1 MISVAQDITGLMDH
15 MATAGHGCFFRNMR
29 MDRMNH
35 GGFSM
40 IFHQDNMKQSG
51 GFTLVSFKIAVE
63 NPIFSVYY
71 IDDL

>member
-1 MISVAQDITGLMDH
+1 
-15 MATAGHGCFFRNMR
+15 
-29 MDRMNH
+29 MNH

-51 GFTLVSFKIAVE
+51 GFTLESFKIAVE

-71 IDDL
+71 IDYL